1 MDMHV
6 GDDVKCKPRKRENK
20 EPTNKEKIV
29 EGVHYIRERKSE
41 FSQQWGKSRTWI
53 VEVIWDTKY
62 YFSNYWKG
70 KRIDTN
76 LHVDDICYLYG
87 VWEKIM

>member
-20 EPTNKEKIV
+20 EPANKEKMV

-41 FSQQWGKSRTWI
+41 FSQQ
-53 VEVIWDTKY
+53 
-62 YFSNYWKG
+62 
-70 KRIDTN
+70 
-76 LHVDDICYLYG
+76 
-87 VWEKIM
+87 